1 MKYDVSLIFSADWG
15 VEINADSPE
24 EACEKAYNSDEAA
37 PSVCHQCASH
47 VNLGDCIRV
56 IVYDENGDEVLDDG
70 FEQRSISR
78 LEKQIATITKQ
89 RDLAVEALEWAC
101 GEKPNDEGKW
111 FDAPDGAPKYWWR
124 TELRKA
130 LSAIK
135 ESEGM

>member
-70 FEQRSISR
+70 FEQRLISR

-89 RDLAVEALEWAC
+89 RDLAV
-101 GEKPNDEGKW
+101 
-111 FDAPDGAPKYWWR
+111 
-124 TELRKA
+124 KA
-130 LSAIK
+130 LKSCGVNDGLNGPTQYFDEDLVERAIK
-135 ESEGM
+135 ESE